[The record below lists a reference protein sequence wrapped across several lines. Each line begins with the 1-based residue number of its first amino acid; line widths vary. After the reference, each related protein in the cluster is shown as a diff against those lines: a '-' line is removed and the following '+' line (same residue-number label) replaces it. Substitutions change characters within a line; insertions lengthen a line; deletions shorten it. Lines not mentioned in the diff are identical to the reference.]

1 MIMSTE
7 KIRQI
12 VKQMEP
18 GEAASSLALVIK
30 DLFLLI
36 DEDERS
42 QFIVNLVGNAG
53 EGKVASLVH
62 L

>member
-7 KIRQI
+7 KIKQI
-12 VKQMEP
+12 IKQMGP
-18 GEAASSLALVIK
+18 GEAASSLALVVK

-42 QFIVNLVGNAG
+42 QFIVNLLGNAG
-53 EGKVASLVH
+53 DDKVASLVH